1 MEVWVEKDPTNQKYS
16 MFQQLTGCI
25 EETQLKLGMK
35 QESDKMLE
43 LFHSTQCAKRGRGDR
58 KREGASLVY
67 IYRRTERGRE
77 PTARAVW

>member
-1 MEVWVEKDPTNQKYS
+1 MEVWVEKDPTNQNYS

-43 LFHSTQCAKRGRGDR
+43 LFHSTQCANTR
-58 KREGASLVY
+58 A
-67 IYRRTERGRE
+67 RR
-77 PTARAVW
+77 

>member
-35 QESDKMLE
+35 QKSDQQVVESLKAE
-43 LFHSTQCAKRGRGDR
+43 VERHRN
-58 KREGASLVY
+58 GA
-67 IYRRTERGRE
+67 E
-77 PTARAVW
+77 PNDDFMIMCIRAVDDIDK